1 MEERYAM
8 IGILV
13 IVVFSVFA
21 VVALNSTTGAISGTS
36 LGGYQSGS
44 KIYGGAIKKIYQQP
58 NTMGKAF
65 TRQLYID
72 RAQAF
77 LYANQDKWDCSYG
90 EEALKSPY
98 PCVADENNPG
108 KYCCV
113 IPEDLPE
120 RYAQWA
126 PN

>member
-13 IVVFSVFA
+13 IVVVSVFA
-21 VVALNSTTGAISGTS
+21 VMYVDSATGALSGS
-36 LGGYQSGS
+36 SFGGYTAGP
-44 KIYGGAIKKIYQQP
+44 KIYGGMTKKVYQQP
-58 NTMGKAF
+58 NVMGRAF
-65 TRQLYID
+65 ERQLYID
-72 RAQAF
+72 RAQQF
-77 LYANQDKWDCSYG
+77 LYANQDKWDCSFG
-90 EEALKSPY
+90 KEAETSPY

-113 IPEDLPE
+113 IPEDLPN

-126 PN
+126 T

>member
-1 MEERYAM
+1 MEEKLAM

-13 IVVFSVFA
+13 IVVISVLA
-21 VVALNSTTGAISGTS
+21 VVILDSTTGALSGTS
-36 LGGYQSGS
+36 FGVYTSGS
-44 KIYGGAIKKIYQQP
+44 KVYGGAIKKIYQQP
-58 NTMGKAF
+58 NIVGRAF
-65 TRQLYID
+65 ERQLYLD

-77 LYANQDKWDCSYG
+77 LYANKDKWYCSYG
-90 EEALKSPY
+90 EEALNSPY

-113 IPEDLPE
+113 IPEDLPM

-126 PN
+126 S